1 MHGEPEWCKGT
12 GMRNTHLTAIAP
24 TKSTALILGGV
35 SEGINPQPAFV
46 FTQSTP
52 SGEVVRIDPSF
63 LNLLKEK
70 GLYVDED
77 DLETKKLL
85 SDISG
90 HKGSI
95 QHRPEFTADE
105 KAVFRTAFE
114 INMYDHIDLVDYRQ
128 KFVCQAQSC
137 NLFIANATGKDIS
150 KIYFYAYAKPNI
162 VSLYYHTGM
171 RDASIKTS
179 FEPICSS
186 CE

>member
-1 MHGEPEWCKGT
+1 
-12 GMRNTHLTAIAP
+12 MRNTHLTAIAP

-63 LNLLKEK
+63 LNLLKKK
-70 GLYVDED
+70 GLYVNED
-77 DLETKKLL
+77 DLETRKLL
-85 SDISG
+85 SDINN

-95 QHRPEFTADE
+95 QHRPEFTDEE

-114 INMYDHIDLVDYRQ
+114 SNPYEHIDLVDARQ
-128 KFVCQAQSC
+128 AYTCQAQSC
-137 NLFIANATGKDIS
+137 NLFVANMSGKEIS
-150 KIYFYAYAKPNI
+150 KLYFYAYAKPNI
-162 VSLYYHTGM
+162 VSLYYHTGL
-171 RDASIKTS
+171 RDASIKTN
-179 FEPICSS
+179 FECTS